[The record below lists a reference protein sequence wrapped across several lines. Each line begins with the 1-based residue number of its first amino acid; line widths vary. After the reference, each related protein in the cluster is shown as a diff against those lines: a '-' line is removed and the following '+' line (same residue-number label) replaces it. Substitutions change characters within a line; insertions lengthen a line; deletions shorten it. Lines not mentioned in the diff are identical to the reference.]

1 MTSGLLLLFVSLTE
15 LAMLF
20 MVIAFFWR
28 LKKSEHV
35 LNELQGRHE
44 ELLSRLQVNAQLEQ
58 ELVFTF
64 ERRQAELTDLDRK
77 LEERSQELNR
87 LLRQA
92 EKFTQSPQFLREI
105 VLSGHNRGQTPQAIA
120 RASGLSVDEVEL
132 IIDQSKS

>member
-105 VLSGHNRGQTPQAIA
+105 VAEA
-120 RASGLSVDEVEL
+120 ERASAETS
-132 IIDQSKS
+132 